1 MPSDCSELADF
12 ARLTP
17 PRAAAAA
24 RRGATSFATRAA
36 RVARLVYHLL
46 RLWLATFRAAP
57 SLSAEEREAFVRR
70 WAVRILQ
77 ALAVRVV
84 VRGEVPAA
92 GVPVLLVANH
102 VSWLDSY
109 ALNTV
114 NAARFVAKSEVAG
127 WPVVGRVA
135 AAFGTF
141 FIKRG
146 CYRDAART
154 KDRVAG
160 ALCCGQSVAAFPE
173 GTTSEGDIVRRFF
186 PALLQAAVDAG
197 TAVQPVAI
205 RYRNRSGATTAPA
218 YVGDMSIADSLGR
231 LVRECELHAELVF
244 CPPLLPIGGTRRE
257 LATQARQSI
266 AAALGVDI
274 GGPAADAAPSR
285 RRKAA

>member
-1 MPSDCSELADF
+1 M
-12 ARLTP
+12 
-17 PRAAAAA
+17 
-24 RRGATSFATRAA
+24 
-36 RVARLVYHLL
+36 
-46 RLWLATFRAAP
+46 
-57 SLSAEEREAFVRR
+57 
-70 WAVRILQ
+70 
-77 ALAVRVV
+77 
-84 VRGEVPAA
+84 RGEVPAA

-160 ALCCGQSVAAFPE
+160 ALRRGQAVAAFPE
-173 GTTSEGDIVRRFF
+173 GTTSEGDIVRPFF

-205 RYRNRSGATTAPA
+205 RYRNRSGGPTTAPA
-218 YVGDMSIADSLGR
+218 YVGDMSVADSLAR
-231 LVRECELHAELVF
+231 LVRECDLHAELVF
-244 CPPLLPIGGTRRE
+244 CPPLLPIGRTRRE

-266 AAALGVDI
+266 AAVLGVDI